1 MVCNWILKAVE
12 CLKVQQL
19 QGIPHSGHVLG
30 IPDNDTTA
38 RSSKENEFNS

>member
-1 MVCNWILKAVE
+1 MLKAVE

-30 IPDNDTTA
+30 IPVYDTTA
-38 RSSKENEFNS
+38 LSSKENNCKSYY

>member
-1 MVCNWILKAVE
+1 MLKAVE

-30 IPDNDTTA
+30 IPDYDTTA
-38 RSSKENEFNS
+38 LFAKENHCNSY